1 MNTFLFY
8 SVLGLFGILLIANSS
23 DRFIKNHIFLK
34 ISFSVIVLLSSCI
47 ILYAILG
54 QDEDSIYNAI
64 HYSFAMGMS
73 VMLLLTRKWEDE
85 PDSKKKTGVYVG
97 FVIFMLLTV
106 MTS

>member
-1 MNTFLFY
+1 MNTFLFN
-8 SVLGLFGILLIANSS
+8 SVLGLFGILLITNSS

-34 ISFSVIVLLSSCI
+34 IAFGVIIVLSSCI

-54 QDEDSIYNAI
+54 QDEDSIDNAI

-73 VMLLLTRKWEDE
+73 VMLLLTRKFEDE

>member
-8 SVLGLFGILLIANSS
+8 SVLVLIGILLIANSS
-23 DRFIKNHIFLK
+23 DRFIKNRIFQK
-34 ISFSVIVLLSSCI
+34 IAFGVIVILSSCI

-64 HYSFAMGMS
+64 HYSFAIGMS
-73 VMLLLTRKWEDE
+73 VMWLLVRKFEDE
-85 PDSKKKTGVYVG
+85 PDSKKKSGLYVG

-106 MTS
+106 ITS

>member
-8 SVLGLFGILLIANSS
+8 SVLGLFWVLLIANSS
-23 DRFIKNHIFLK
+23 DRFIKNHIFLE
-34 ISFSVIVLLSSCI
+34 IAFSVIILGGCI
-47 ILYAILG
+47 ISYAILG
-54 QDEDSIYNAI
+54 QDEDSIDNAI

-73 VMLLLTRKWEDE
+73 VMLLLTRKFEDE

-97 FVIFMLLTV
+97 FVILTLLLV

>member
-23 DRFIKNHIFLK
+23 DRFIKDHIFLK
-34 ISFSVIVLLSSCI
+34 IAFGVIAVLSSCI
-47 ILYAILG
+47 ILYAFLG
-54 QDEDSIYNAI
+54 QDEDSIVNAI
-64 HYSFAMGMS
+64 HYSFGMGAA
-73 VMLLLTRKWEDE
+73 VMLLLTRKFEDE

-106 MTS
+106 ITS